1 MISIFTS
8 IPGGIIL
15 NTKILAEGVGESI
28 QPDPDGARSWMRER
42 KSRELSS
49 KVVSEHDAIERFV
62 HDGDYLSYDLSSM
75 VRGPMALER
84 EIVRQKR
91 RNLWIAAKFTLLDT
105 TLLVA
110 GGCVSKI
117 DVGFAGLGRTLFSAI
132 ENAEVEVID
141 WSNGTLALRHLAG
154 AMGVPFLPT
163 RALLGTDTFKHS
175 GAKVIE
181 DPFTGK
187 NICLVP
193 AINPDAAI
201 IHVNQC
207 DEFGNARIFGPSVAP
222 LETAMASKN
231 VIISTE
237 EIIPPEDIRKK
248 PGLTTIPYYLVDAV
262 VHVPFGAHPGTVPG
276 LYTYDTGHLEEFFSA
291 RDKDAMAS
299 YLDKYIYKVPDHK
312 EYLELIGG
320 SGHLET
326 LTQKEDYKEGYYI

>member
-1 MISIFTS
+1 M
-8 IPGGIIL
+8 
-15 NTKILAEGVGESI
+15 NTNILAAGMGEFI
-28 QPDPDGARSWMRER
+28 PPDPDAARSWMREQ
-42 KSRELSS
+42 KSREQRS
-49 KVVSEHDAIERFV
+49 KVISEKEAISKYV
-62 HDGDYLSYDLSSM
+62 NDGAYLSYDLSSM

-110 GGCVSKI
+110 GSCVSKI

-163 RALLGTDTFKHS
+163 RALMGTDTFKHS

-193 AINPDAAI
+193 AINPDVAI

-207 DEFGNARIFGPSVAP
+207 DKYGNSRIFGPSVAP
-222 LETAMASKN
+222 IETAMASKR

-237 EIIPPEDIRKK
+237 EIIANEEIRKR
-248 PGLTTIPYYLVDAV
+248 PGQTTIPYYLVDAV
-262 VHVPFGAHPGTVPG
+262 VHEPFGAHPGTVPG
-276 LYTYDTGHLEEFFSA
+276 LYTYDTAHMEEFFGA
-291 RDKDAMAS
+291 RDKEAMDA
-299 YLDKYIYKVPDHK
+299 YLDKYIFQVEDHK
-312 EYLELIGG
+312 SYLELIGG
-320 SGHLET
+320 AEVLEKLT
-326 LTQKEDYKEGYYI
+326 LGEEYKEGYYL